1 MERPRKRK
9 PDGEKIF
16 SIVISLAIVAALTVG
31 TVAIVRSAKKGRD
44 NNYID
49 LNLAE
54 ETKETKTTE
63 SVTKVAEVPSTI
75 PETEAP
81 TEATTPKETAA
92 QVDAPIYNFDNTS
105 SLLWPVDGQVI
116 LGYNMDSTIYFPT
129 LNQYKCNPAIIVGAE
144 AGTPVLSAAAGVVE
158 DIYDDAIL
166 GKTMVVSVGGGYK
179 VTYGQLSELA
189 VNVSDKVE
197 AGTVLGKVA
206 EPTRYFQKE
215 GSNLYFGLTC
225 DGKPV
230 DPTTFLI
237 DE

>member
-75 PETEAP
+75 PETEVP

-129 LNQYKCNPAIIVGAE
+129 LNQYKCNPAIIVGA
-144 AGTPVLSAAAGVVE
+144 
-158 DIYDDAIL
+158 
-166 GKTMVVSVGGGYK
+166 
-179 VTYGQLSELA
+179 
-189 VNVSDKVE
+189 
-197 AGTVLGKVA
+197 
-206 EPTRYFQKE
+206 
-215 GSNLYFGLTC
+215 
-225 DGKPV
+225 
-230 DPTTFLI
+230 
-237 DE
+237 